1 MYRFKNTFRE
11 RKGFKGRMGWKW
23 KLGELL
29 IAVAWGSVL
38 MAVLA
43 LEGLSMTRSVSCC
56 RVS

>member
-11 RKGFKGRMGWKW
+11 QKRFKGRMGWKW

-43 LEGLSMTRSVSCC
+43 LEGFKHDTISLMLQS
-56 RVS
+56 

>member
-11 RKGFKGRMGWKW
+11 QKGFKGRMGWKW

-43 LEGLSMTRSVSCC
+43 LEGLSMT
-56 RVS
+56 

>member
-11 RKGFKGRMGWKW
+11 QKGFKGRMGWKW

-43 LEGLSMTRSVSCC
+43 LEGFKHDTISLMLQS
-56 RVS
+56 